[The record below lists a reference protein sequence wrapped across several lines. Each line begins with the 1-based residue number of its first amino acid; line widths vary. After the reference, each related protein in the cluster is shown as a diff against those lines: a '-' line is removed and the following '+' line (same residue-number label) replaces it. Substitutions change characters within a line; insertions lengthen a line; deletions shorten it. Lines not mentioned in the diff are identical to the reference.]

1 MRFTLYYYHFLLQ
14 ALIMSLSPS
23 HVLCIF
29 NLRTHLLILILILYH
44 TPSAT
49 KRKIKELLILIYML
63 ITKKFMNAPHVHYT
77 SSIFFI
83 QAALDEATE
92 PWGIKVERVEM

>member
-23 HVLCIF
+23 HVLFF
-29 NLRTHLLILILILYH
+29 NLRTHLLIIILILYH

-49 KRKIKELLILIYML
+49 KRKIKKIVDINLYVD
-63 ITKKFMNAPHVHYT
+63 NH
-77 SSIFFI
+77 
-83 QAALDEATE
+83 
-92 PWGIKVERVEM
+92 KVYECT